1 MRQVMNE
8 CSQAEHPRSTKST
21 KPPTKHQLN
30 QDTNTNQKPIGHKCH
45 KSPKDQGRPTL
56 SNSNS
61 TVTEMIDF
69 NYVTQLHKQAQK
81 GALTKH
87 EELNTAGTNQRRPS
101 EVFKLIQHLT
111 KLTKLTLESCAL
123 RDIQAQAIL
132 QI

>member
-8 CSQAEHPRSTKST
+8 VNIRIPNFPRSQAEHPRSTKST
-21 KPPTKHQLN
+21 KPPNKHQPKLRYKHKPK
-30 QDTNTNQKPIGHKCH
+30 TNRPRMPQITIRL
-45 KSPKDQGRPTL
+45 GRPTL

-69 NYVTQLHKQAQK
+69 NYVTQLHKYAQK

-101 EVFKLIQHLT
+101 EVFKLKNFGAQLKEKLIQR
-111 KLTKLTLESCAL
+111 K
-123 RDIQAQAIL
+123 
-132 QI
+132 

>member
-1 MRQVMNE
+1 MPQITIR
-8 CSQAEHPRSTKST
+8 
-21 KPPTKHQLN
+21 L
-30 QDTNTNQKPIGHKCH
+30 
-45 KSPKDQGRPTL
+45 GRPTL

-101 EVFKLIQHLT
+101 EVFKFKIMWLFMLQLLHHRMYTTSQLSTQNIILYSFPCW
-111 KLTKLTLESCAL
+111 LFGL
-123 RDIQAQAIL
+123 RYRCGEVKQ
-132 QI
+132 